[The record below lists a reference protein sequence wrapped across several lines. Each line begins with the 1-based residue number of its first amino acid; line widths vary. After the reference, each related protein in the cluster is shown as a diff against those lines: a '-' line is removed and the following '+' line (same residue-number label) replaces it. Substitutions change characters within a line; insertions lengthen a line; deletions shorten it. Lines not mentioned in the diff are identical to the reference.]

1 MGTGGRRAN
10 CATSKKEEVGLDR
23 PHYGSQRVTPHGML
37 FYGIPRG
44 RGNEGALETAG
55 GEIWSVR

>member
-1 MGTGGRRAN
+1 MDGRRSN

-23 PHYGSQRVTPHGML
+23 PHSTEASEYHHAECSLMESPGEL
-37 FYGIPRG
+37 